1 MRHTAL
7 RRLQA
12 LILTAV
18 LLVGGSGV
26 SALDLALYHLGGH
39 VEAPS
44 GQRIAGTDA
53 PRPHGDTC
61 ALLDWAA
68 RGPYIAAL
76 LALPSLAAPAG
87 VDTAPGVR
95 GQPPRP
101 ADLSAAP
108 RPRAPPLPLT

>member
-1 MRHTAL
+1 MRLSA
-7 RRLQA
+7 RRLNA

-39 VEAPS
+39 VETAAS
-44 GQRIAGTDA
+44 HRIAGTDA
-53 PRPHGDTC
+53 PRPHGDGC

-68 RGPYIAAL
+68 RGPYTVAL
-76 LALPSLAAPAG
+76 DALPSLDSELEAG
-87 VDTAPGVR
+87 R
-95 GQPPRP
+95 EPPVPVVSPRA

-108 RPRAPPLPLT
+108 RPRAPPLQLT